1 MEIFVEQ
8 NNDLILCYLKSKGH
22 DGIQR
27 TRRMIGNA
35 NPGNSFQ

>member
-8 NNDLILCYLKSKGH
+8 NNDLILCYLKLEAGRQDTTDQES
-22 DGIQR
+22 DW
-27 TRRMIGNA
+27 NA